1 MDVADHRRDD
11 VAVCEGCSFAVFVL
25 ALFGDDASG
34 GDEARRHVSHSLCRH
49 GPKWVA
55 HRSLN

>member
-1 MDVADHRRDD
+1 
-11 VAVCEGCSFAVFVL
+11 VF